1 MLPASLAWHVDVD
14 MLIGSSAPCSCT
26 GIWYPEPPAPMTPAL
41 PFLRLTAEEPRS
53 TVQQQVLASR
63 PHSSSCSIH
72 HYYYYTIVYYTTLC
86 DAVLYDLLRY
96 TIIRY
101 TIACSFPDR
110 PWVRASGR
118 GLPAT
123 VLSISSPS
131 SANSEFQ
138 KGEGTRDST
147 GIPFFIAVIA
157 GSALH
162 CSDASASFFA
172 SKARTYWRA

>member
-1 MLPASLAWHVDVD
+1 
-14 MLIGSSAPCSCT
+14 
-26 GIWYPEPPAPMTPAL
+26 MTPAL
-41 PFLRLTAEEPRS
+41 PFPPLDGRGARS

-63 PHSSSCSIH
+63 PHSSHVRYIIIILYYSIL
-72 HYYYYTIVYYTTLC
+72 YYVMRCCIIRFI
-86 DAVLYDLLRY
+86 RY

-131 SANSEFQ
+131 SANSGVSER
-138 KGEGTRDST
+138 GRGLGLYWD
-147 GIPFFIAVIA
+147 PFFIAVIA